1 MWHLKMADRV
11 DLFQG
16 GINCIIRASVHD
28 HSRAFRRQLAGDG
41 ETDTLGGT
49 GNESGFIDEF

>member
-1 MWHLKMADRV
+1 MA
-11 DLFQG
+11 LFSIGCVWICQILPELSG
-16 GINCIIRASVHD
+16 S
-28 HSRAFRRQLAGDG
+28 QLAADG